1 MPESFTTV
9 VGLVWTELPKCV
21 DMIIARP
28 ILMLPVGFA
37 FAGGIIGLSKGLLR
51 FGRRRKG

>member
-9 VGLVWTELPKCV
+9 VSLVWTEVPKCV

-28 ILMLPVGFA
+28 ILMLPIGFA
-37 FAGGIIGLSKGLLR
+37 FAGGVIGLSKGLLR
-51 FGRRRKG
+51 FGRRHKG